1 MGSIGKRCEG
11 INIWLVSKVPLK
23 VLGCLYSKTS
33 TAKDA
38 SLNGVD
44 VTFL

>member
-1 MGSIGKRCEG
+1 MGSIGERCEG
-11 INIWLVSKVPLK
+11 INIWLV
-23 VLGCLYSKTS
+23 VLAYSKTS